1 MKRIAT
7 IFFVIVMMMSFS
19 ACFFVEEIEEVILIT
34 SEDSPDGNYTVSLYQ
49 LDSPQWSFG
58 SVDAKLVLTDRE
70 GAVIDQVKFGL
81 ANDGAGVGAGNIE
94 KITWLDN
101 QVEIIMGESDTT
113 RKFTFVLSYSA

>member
-7 IFFVIVMMMSFS
+7 IFLVIVMMMSFS
-19 ACFFVEEIEEVILIT
+19 ACFFVEEIEEVLLIT
-34 SEDSPDGNYTVSLYQ
+34 SEDSPDGSYTVSLYQ
-49 LDSPQWSFG
+49 LGSPQWSFG

-70 GAVIDQVKFGL
+70 GAVIDQVKFRL

-94 KITWLDN
+94 QITWLDN

>member
-7 IFFVIVMMMSFS
+7 IFLVIVMMMSFS

-49 LDSPQWSFG
+49 LGSPQWSFG

-70 GAVIDQVKFGL
+70 DAVIDQVKFGL

-101 QVEIIMGESDTT
+101 QVEIIMGETDTT

>member
-7 IFFVIVMMMSFS
+7 IFLVIVMMMSFS

-49 LDSPQWSFG
+49 LGSPQWSFG

-94 KITWLDN
+94 QITWLDN

>member
-7 IFFVIVMMMSFS
+7 IFLVIVMMMSFS

-49 LDSPQWSFG
+49 LGSPQWSFG

>member
-7 IFFVIVMMMSFS
+7 IFLVIVMMMTFS

-49 LDSPQWSFG
+49 LGSPRWSFG